1 MNLSSEQSAEKII
14 TLQNRLDEYEQLIDA
29 IRAGEVDAFAINT
42 NNQSEIFTLHSVDYT
57 YRLLVENIN
66 EGAVNLSEEGQIVYT
81 NTYFTELLELPYE
94 NVIGNYFYQFI
105 HPESTETFKEFFK
118 NGLKSKTKGEIKL
131 IIANRTIPVYISLT
145 SLFPTIPTVAVI
157 ITDLTEIRK
166 KEEILRMKNAELA
179 RVNNELLAFTSMTS
193 HDLQGPLRKIQ
204 LHLSRILDKES
215 TTLSENSNVY
225 LTRAKQ
231 EAKNMQQLIQDLL
244 AYSRTT
250 TEERKFEYTDLQQLI
265 DDVKDDLLHEIMEKQ
280 ATVEA
285 TELSTVNIIPFQ
297 FRQLMHN
304 LIGNAL
310 KYTNPAQPPHIIIKS
325 EIASGMALN
334 SGKLSPEKMYCHL
347 SVSDNGIGFE
357 QEYSEKVFEIFYRL
371 HTESKYTGTGIGLAI
386 VKKIVENHG
395 GIITANSEPNKGTTF
410 DIYIPVTGKG

>member
-14 TLQNRLDEYEQLIDA
+14 TLQNRLDEYEQLVDA

-66 EGAVNLSEEGQIVYT
+66 EGAVNLSEDGQIVYT

-94 NVIGNYFYQFI
+94 TIIGKSFYQFI
-105 HPESTETFKEFFK
+105 HPESTETFKELFK
-118 NGLKSKTKGEIKL
+118 NGLKAKTKGEIKL
-131 IIANRTIPVYISLT
+131 MIANRTIPVYVSLT
-145 SLFPTIPTVAVI
+145 SLFPTIPTIGVI
-157 ITDLTEIRK
+157 ISDLTEIK
-166 KEEILRMKNAELA
+166 KQQEILRMKNVELA
-179 RVNNELLAFTSMTS
+179 LANNELQAFTSMTS

-215 TTLSENSNVY
+215 TTLSEISNDY

-244 AYSRTT
+244 AYSHTT
-250 TEERKFEYTDLQQLI
+250 TAERKFEYTDLHQLI

-310 KYTNPAQPPHIIIKS
+310 KYANPTQPPHIIIKS
-325 EIASGMALN
+325 ELASGLALN
-334 SGKLSPEKMYCHL
+334 SDKLSPEKMYCHL

-386 VKKIVENHG
+386 VKKIVDNHDG
-395 GIITANSEPNKGTTF
+395 MITANSELNKGTTF
-410 DIYIPVTGKG
+410 DIYIPVRGQD

>member
-1 MNLSSEQSAEKII
+1 
-14 TLQNRLDEYEQLIDA
+14 
-29 IRAGEVDAFAINT
+29 
-42 NNQSEIFTLHSVDYT
+42 
-57 YRLLVENIN
+57 
-66 EGAVNLSEEGQIVYT
+66 
-81 NTYFTELLELPYE
+81 
-94 NVIGNYFYQFI
+94 
-105 HPESTETFKEFFK
+105 
-118 NGLKSKTKGEIKL
+118 
-131 IIANRTIPVYISLT
+131 
-145 SLFPTIPTVAVI
+145 
-157 ITDLTEIRK
+157 
-166 KEEILRMKNAELA
+166 
-179 RVNNELLAFTSMTS
+179 MTS